1 MASVAKKIK
10 IWFCILLLVL
20 GLVTKPR
27 EAKAEAFAFGGGMTL
42 ISLNPAILP
51 FALLGIA
58 AFLLL
63 GWTITNWDD
72 IVAFGNQVAVELKA
86 LGGNIADYITGSSVK
101 IDNTFKRAV
110 QNASKKDLV
119 SSSVGGVTY
128 TGTLTTDIGLH
139 KKGSVQLAN
148 APYGTTLLLIGNRT
162 LGYHDQKTGWQKG
175 YELSELE
182 SAICIPRISFEVT
195 FEPISESKLNG
206 VYLIANDGT
215 RIKAESQT
223 IIKNQDGAVIGYSGY
238 HDRSDLKARSFD
250 VILDAKQ
257 TVDFFIK
264 SVNIPE
270 LNINKTAEPI
280 HLDKLKTSGIDSAT
294 VNEYIDTAFPSEE
307 TVTFN
312 MDANVADTTLLNLP
326 NISDKVYTGAQI
338 KTLSDIETRVDSTTT
353 DSVIDSNTGTVA
365 TPNTGFWDSLWAW
378 LKKLLDAILAIPG
391 AILAGLQALWDI
403 LIKWLT
409 DIWTAITA
417 IPGAISTAW
426 TDALTWAF
434 GVDQAWLDAR
444 LKNLRLSFN
453 RKFPNI
459 QAFNYNFAD
468 KPAFDDIKIT
478 LPGFGTHAVVSGVA
492 MTAFAVKAK
501 PFVGGIFYLLTALF
515 FMRKFYKVS
524 ED

>member
-10 IWFCILLLVL
+10 IWFCIVLLVL

-27 EAKAEAFAFGGGMTL
+27 EAKADAFAIGGGMTL
-42 ISLNPAILP
+42 VSLNPAVLP
-51 FALLGIA
+51 FAILGIA

-63 GWTITNWDD
+63 GWTISNWDD
-72 IVAFGNQVAVELKA
+72 IVAFGNQVAIELKA

-101 IDNTFKRAV
+101 VNSTFKQAV
-110 QNASKKDLV
+110 HNATKKDTYPSTV
-119 SSSVGGVTY
+119 NGTAY

-139 KKGSVQLAN
+139 KHFCFNLVNS
-148 APYGTTLLLIGNRT
+148 PYGTPQLLIGNTT
-162 LGYHDQKTGWQKG
+162 LGYYKSYTLA
-175 YELSELE
+175 ERE
-182 SAICIPRISFEVT
+182 SLIVIPKISFEVT
-195 FEPISESKLNG
+195 FEPISESDLDG
-206 VYLIANDGT
+206 VYLIASNG
-215 RIKAESQT
+215 IKTKAQSQT
-223 IIKNQDGAVIGYSGY
+223 VLKNQDGMVIGYSGY
-238 HDRSDLKARSFD
+238 HDRSDFQAREFD
-250 VILDAKQ
+250 VSVYAKR
-257 TVDFFIK
+257 TLEFNVT
-264 SVNIPE
+264 SVKIPE
-270 LNINKTAEPI
+270 LNINKTAEPV

-312 MDANVADTTLLNLP
+312 MDANVSDTTLLNLP
-326 NISDKVYTGAQI
+326 NISDKVYTDAQV
-338 KTLSDIETRVDSTTT
+338 KTLTDIQTKTEDTTDSTTDPSAPT
-353 DSVIDSNTGTVA
+353 
-365 TPNTGFWDSLWAW
+365 NTGFWDSLWSW

-391 AILAGLQALWDI
+391 AILAGLQALWDT

-426 TDALTWAF
+426 TDALTWTF

-444 LKNLRLSFN
+444 LKDLRLSFN
-453 RKFPNI
+453 SKFPNI
-459 QAFNYNFAD
+459 KAFNYSFGD
-468 KPAFDDIKIT
+468 KQAFDDIKIS
-478 LPGFGTHAVVSGVA
+478 LPGFGTQTVVSGLA

-501 PFVGGIFYLLTALF
+501 PFISGIFYLLTALF

>member
-72 IVAFGNQVAVELKA
+72 IVAFGNQVAIELKA
-86 LGGNIADYITGSSVK
+86 LGGNIADYVTGSSVK
-101 IDNTFKRAV
+101 VNSTFKQAV
-110 QNASKKDLV
+110 QNASKKDTV
-119 SSSVGGVTY
+119 PPSVNGEVY
-128 TGTLTTDIGLH
+128 TGTLQTDIGLQT
-139 KKGSVQLAN
+139 KRWSVNLVN
-148 APYGTTLLLIGNRT
+148 VPYGTRPLLIGNT
-162 LGYHDQKTGWQKG
+162 ILGYHDSSYTLAQR
-175 YELSELE
+175 E
-182 SAICIPRISFEVT
+182 SAIVIPRITFDVT
-195 FEPISESKLNG
+195 FEPISETNLNG
-206 VYLIANDGT
+206 VYLIARDGT
-215 RIKAESQT
+215 RVKAESQT
-223 IIKNQDGAVIGYSGY
+223 AIKNQDGMIIGYQGY
-238 HDRSDLKARSFD
+238 HDRSDLKARKFD
-250 VILDAKQ
+250 VILDAKR
-257 TVDFFIK
+257 TIDFFIT
-264 SVNIPE
+264 SVKIPE
-270 LNINKTAEPI
+270 LNINKTAEPV

-326 NISDKVYTGAQI
+326 NISDKVYTDAQI
-338 KTLSDIETRVDSTTT
+338 KTLSDIQTGVDSTTT
-353 DSVIDSNTGTVA
+353 DGTIDSTTGTVA
-365 TPNTGFWDSLWAW
+365 TPNTGFWDSLWGW
-378 LKKLLDAILAIPG
+378 LKKLLDAILSIPG
-391 AILAGLQALWDI
+391 ALLAGLQALWDS

-409 DIWTAITA
+409 DIWAAITA
-417 IPGAISTAW
+417 IPGAISKAW

-434 GVDQAWLDAR
+434 GVDQVWLDAR
-444 LKNLRLSFN
+444 LKNLRLAFN
-453 RKFPNI
+453 RKFPSI
-459 QAFNYNFAD
+459 QAFNYNFGD

-478 LPGFGTHAVVSGVA
+478 LPGFGTHTVVSGSA

-501 PFVGGIFYLLTALF
+501 PFISGIFYLLTALF
-515 FMRKFYKVS
+515 YMRKFYKVS